1 MSRKISLKIMLA
13 VMMLSTSACS
23 KESPELVPCMCDGS
37 ESTLGIFDCMC
48 EPMKKRPVKRLSYIR
63 NEARPQTLYIDSEKR
78 DAYFYLHQRRESF
91 APIQLDHVDFRI
103 KKGRKYE
110 QYDTKL
116 GNYRFRI
123 FGCRR
128 ENKNVFLNKGR
139 AMQKDM
145 HFFDIFYEQMN
156 EYYPVVVDR
165 GSPYYMESER
175 LEFPEYL
182 VSAEITDYFMNIC
195 DEFDWN
201 NVKQKKLR
209 SGTSEITV
217 TWRVM
222 DLTKDEVYCKGTT
235 TGYGQISEG
244 EPNGETLLVERAF
257 EDALNKLPEIDCFN
271 RTIAQRV
278 HPDDLQSQLNELRE
292 IEKRNASIRNQYARE
307 LRGIDVL
314 QSCAS
319 GVPTNIEEI
328 KDEFFETGG
337 SCDSANLVK
346 GTYVNGVFVEDAE
359 GMVGGHYVDGNFVE
373 DCTEPCP
380 PLIRGRYENGKFV
393 EDKNG
398 SVFGRYVDGKF
409 AEEKILPGKVIRGSY
424 TPDGRFVES
433 DDGDIYGYYTEDGKF
448 IEELAN
454 DECDYLFGRPGID
467 ERSGFR
473 ESFSRIDGSYG
484 VSGSGFDNITPLP
497 AEVLTQEECIGVPVP
512 EFFSGVEC
520 EAGGVLGTEE
530 IVIETTDTCY
540 TPCSA
545 PVAPCPEV
553 VRGRYDENG
562 NFVEDANGEVF
573 GRYIDGKFK
582 EEKILTGEIVRG
594 SYTPD
599 GRFVEDSE
607 GGVFGRYVDGQF
619 VEEISNLECPEI
631 QEAGGVSGGGSYSK
645 FSFIDSQGE
654 CRAAGII
661 VNEDGD
667 VVSGA
672 AACDG
677 KGVSDERKVPCVVK
691 APCKVKKKPC
701 KVKAPCLTSGDK
713 ESCSKSEIEF
723 ANAVVDTSGALGKA
737 LSSEECAAYLER
749 KGISQNYGMDSVTIL
764 EKTKMVEE
772 CRKVLGGKAGGEFK
786 AAVNDSDAA
795 LDKAL
800 GTDEC
805 MVYRGQ
811 ISENYGVDSNTLI
824 EKAEVLE
831 GCRRFVSDK
840 ASRTGCKALM
850 IAEERGGISSSGT
863 GDKTKPSQQMTP
875 LVKQEPEVLLDNEC
889 KALEI
894 KDNNSTVIEPS
905 GGKTTVTDD
914 YLLEVPTNVKDQGV
928 VENANIN
935 ANNLFCIQNNPP
947 YENLNPQNMYKVRAS
962 VVSVENING
971 KKGAGLIIADNLILT
986 SADLMVKDNNTF
998 DIRTINNRRY
1008 QATAFRINPNK
1019 NVALLMLTQ
1028 KVKYTPLPLSL
1039 DLPEVDKDI
1048 LLTLGLLD
1056 LDKEGEGYLD
1066 NKGKVV
1072 GYRWSADKTAEIIVD
1087 TYVQA
1092 VTVGGALIDANGNI
1106 VGIAHE
1112 SRKLDDSKDV
1122 FIPIETALKALD
1134 LEICGHKTE
1143 GRKPVT
1149 FKIKQTSLADAID
1162 ASKGSK
1168 APKVMKSKER
1178 K

>member
-1 MSRKISLKIMLA
+1 MCKKLSLKILLT

-37 ESTLGIFDCMC
+37 ESTLGLFDCMC

-63 NEARPQTLYIDSEKR
+63 NEARPQTLYIDREKR
-78 DAYFYLHQRRESF
+78 DAYYYLHQRRENF
-91 APIQLDHVDFRI
+91 APIALDHVDFRI

-175 LEFPEYL
+175 LEYPEYL

-222 DLTKDEVYCKGTT
+222 DLTKDEVFCKGTT

-271 RTIAQRV
+271 STVAQRI
-278 HPDDLQSQLNELRE
+278 HPDDLQSQINELKEMER
-292 IEKRNASIRNQYARE
+292 RNASIRNQYARE
-307 LRGIDVL
+307 LKGIDVL
-314 QSCAS
+314 QNCVS
-319 GVPTNIEEI
+319 GIPTNIEDI
-328 KDEFFETGG
+328 KDEFFETGD

-346 GTYVNGVFVEDAE
+346 GTYVNGVFVEDE
-359 GMVGGHYVDGNFVE
+359 DGMVGGHYVDGKFIE

-380 PLIRGRYENGKFV
+380 PLVRGRYENGKFV
-393 EDKNG
+393 EDDKG
-398 SVFGRYVDGKF
+398 TVFGRFVDGKF
-409 AEEKILPGKVIRGSY
+409 AEEKILSGNVVRGYY
-424 TPDGRFVES
+424 TLDGRFVES
-433 DDGDIYGYYTEDGKF
+433 KDGTIYGYYADNGKF
-448 IEELAN
+448 IEELDN
-454 DECDYLFGRPGID
+454 DECDYLFGRQGID
-467 ERSGFR
+467 ERSGFS
-473 ESFSRIDGSYG
+473 ESYSQIDGTSG
-484 VSGSGFDNITPLP
+484 VTGSGFDNITPLP
-497 AEVLTQEECIGVPVP
+497 TTVMTEEECAGVAVP
-512 EFFSGVEC
+512 EFFTGVEC
-520 EAGGVLGTEE
+520 EAGTASGAEE
-530 IVIETTDTCY
+530 IVIETTETCY
-540 TPCSA
+540 TPCSE
-545 PVAPCPEV
+545 PVAPCPDV
-553 VRGRYDENG
+553 IRGRYDENG
-562 NFVEDANGEVF
+562 NFVEDEKGEVF
-573 GRYIDGKFK
+573 GRYINGKFK
-582 EEKILTGEIVRG
+582 EEKILKGEIVRG

-599 GRFVEDSE
+599 GRFVEDPD
-607 GGVFGRYVDGQF
+607 GGVYGRYIEGRF
-619 VEEISNLECPEI
+619 VEEISNIECPEI
-631 QEAGGVSGGGSYSK
+631 QEAGGVLGGGSYSN
-645 FSFIDSQGE
+645 FSYIDANGE
-654 CRAAGII
+654 CRSAGVII
-661 VNEDGD
+661 DERGD
-667 VVSGA
+667 IVSGA
-672 AACDG
+672 AACEG
-677 KGVSDERKVPCVVK
+677 KGVFEERKLPCVVK

-701 KVKAPCLTSGDK
+701 RVKAPCLTPEQKDDCT
-713 ESCSKSEIEF
+713 ESELEF
-723 ANAVVDTSGALGKA
+723 ANAVVEAGGATGKTLTA
-737 LSSEECAAYLER
+737 EDCAAYLEK
-749 KGISQNYGMDSVTIL
+749 KGISLNYGLNSTTFV
-764 EKTKMVEE
+764 EKTKMIEE
-772 CRKVLGGKAGGEFK
+772 CRKVLGTKASAEFNSALDGTDK
-786 AAVNDSDAA
+786 A
-795 LDKAL
+795 LDKAIA
-800 GTDEC
+800 TEEC
-805 MVYRGQ
+805 MIYRNQ
-811 ISENYGVDSNTLI
+811 YADSFASDSNTLI
-824 EKAEVLE
+824 EKAKVLDA
-831 GCRRFVSDK
+831 CRRYASDK
-840 ASRTGCKALM
+840 AYLTGCKALM
-850 IAEERGGISSSGT
+850 IAEERGGLSSSGAD
-863 GDKTKPSQQMTP
+863 DKTKPQMTP
-875 LVKQEPEVLLDNEC
+875 IVRQEPEVLLDSEC
-889 KALEI
+889 RALEI
-894 KDNNSTVIEPS
+894 KDNNSTVIES
-905 GGKTTVTDD
+905 VGEKTAVTGD
-914 YLLEVPTNVKDQGV
+914 YLLEVPVNAKDQEII
-928 VENANIN
+928 ENANIS

-947 YENLNPQNMYKVRAS
+947 YDNLNPQNMYKVRAS
-962 VVSVENING
+962 VVSVENVNG

-986 SADLMVKDNNTF
+986 SADLMVKDNNNF

-1008 QATAFRINPNK
+1008 KATAFRINPNK
-1019 NVALLMLTQ
+1019 NVAVLMLTQ
-1028 KVKYTPLPLSL
+1028 KVKYTPLPMSL
-1039 DLPEVDKDI
+1039 ELPEVEKDI

-1056 LDKEGEGYLD
+1056 LDTEGEGYLD

-1087 TYVQA
+1087 TYVQS
-1092 VTVGGALIDANGNI
+1092 VTVGGALIDANGNV

-1112 SRKLDDSKDV
+1112 SRKLDDSKDI

-1134 LEICGHKTE
+1134 LEICGHQTG

-1149 FKIKQTSLADAID
+1149 FKIKQTPLADAID